1 MCIERLALESG
12 LVIGIPVCPPFPG
25 TATVWQAAGL
35 SGDCSLSFEQL
46 LPFDQ
51 HHYGGTEAVDA
62 AVLAVGAAA
71 GDKVRSRS
79 CLLTADV
86 FNHMR
91 WCHAIPLTRRIG
103 CA

>member
-1 MCIERLALESG
+1 M
-12 LVIGIPVCPPFPG
+12 IGIPVCPPFPG

-91 WCHAIPLTRRIG
+91 WCHAIPFARRIG